1 MSARTEARI
10 VAIELGT
17 IGALMLSAALY
28 RRYAWKP
35 TPAKPAAPD
44 RT

>member
-1 MSARTEARI
+1 MSASTEARI

-28 RRYAWKP
+28 RRYGRKP
-35 TPAKPAAPD
+35 VPPKPAAAG
-44 RT
+44 RG

>member
-10 VAIELGT
+10 VAIELGA

-28 RRYAWKP
+28 RRYGGRAAAVKP
-35 TPAKPAAPD
+35 VASGGA
-44 RT
+44 

>member
-28 RRYAWKP
+28 RRYGG
-35 TPAKPAAPD
+35 KPAPTRPTAPA

>member
-10 VAIELGT
+10 VAIEIGT

-28 RRYAWKP
+28 RRYGGR
-35 TPAKPAAPD
+35 PASQQLRAP
-44 RT
+44 RQA

>member
-10 VAIELGT
+10 VAIEIGT

-28 RRYAWKP
+28 RRYGGRP
-35 TPAKPAAPD
+35 TAGAPQAP
-44 RT
+44 RRP

>member
-10 VAIELGT
+10 VAIEIGT

-28 RRYAWKP
+28 RRYGGR
-35 TPAKPAAPD
+35 PAPAQLQQS
-44 RT
+44 RRR